1 MKNPQELLTNLI
13 KSHEEVAEIWHTVKT
28 PYAKGRYEQ
37 TLETI
42 NFLQRYQHYI

>member
-1 MKNPQELLTNLI
+1 MNTSTELLNNLI
-13 KSHEEVAEIWHTVKT
+13 KSHQDVAEIWHTVET

-42 NFLQRYQHYI
+42 NFLERYQNYI